1 MSKTTWIGAAL
12 AALAALVLVLWRGD
26 GGRET
31 SETSPEPVRVEVAGH
46 PFAIPLNA
54 VRFPGERRP
63 GPQERLDLALLAP
76 EWIGRTTANA
86 ARFDEPAATSDVV
99 WVTISKATGE
109 MDSAALLA
117 TVYSRFFEGDP
128 LPAPDGLGLTGRRL
142 AAKAGYVG
150 EEVWFEPGA
159 VRPFVARCWPIAPN
173 GAVTTCLGVKTVGDL
188 SIARR
193 FPYARLGDWRALSDG
208 LDARLAEWGVPVR

>member
-1 MSKTTWIGAAL
+1 MSKTTWIGAGL
-12 AALAALVLVLWRGD
+12 AALTAVALVLWRDD

-31 SETSPEPVRVEVAGH
+31 LETSPEPVRVEIAGH
-46 PFAIPLNA
+46 ALAVPLNA
-54 VRFPGERRP
+54 IRFPGERRP
-63 GPQERLDLALLAP
+63 GPQERLDLALLGP
-76 EWIGRTTANA
+76 DWVGRTAETA

-128 LPAPDGLGLTGRRL
+128 LPAPEDLGLTGRRL

-150 EEVWFEPGA
+150 EEVWFEPG
-159 VRPFVARCWPIAPN
+159 VVHPFVARCWPTAPD
-173 GAVTTCLGVKTVGDL
+173 GPVTTCLQQKTVGDL

-193 FPYARLGDWRALSDG
+193 FPRARLVDWRALVDG
-208 LDARLAEWGVPVR
+208 LDARLTAWGVPVR

>member
-1 MSKTTWIGAAL
+1 MAKTTWIGAAA
-12 AALAALVLVLWRGD
+12 AALAALALALWRDD

-31 SETSPEPVRVEVAGH
+31 SEVSPEPVRVEVAGH
-46 PFAIPLNA
+46 ALAVPMNA
-54 VRFPGERRP
+54 VRFPAERRP
-63 GPQERLDLALLAP
+63 GVQERLDLALLAP
-76 EWIGRTTANA
+76 EWRGRTLADA

-99 WVTISKATGE
+99 WVTISKADGE

-117 TVYSRFFEGDP
+117 TVYSRVFEGDP
-128 LPAPDGLGLTGRRL
+128 LPVPEGLGLIGRRL

-173 GAVTTCLGVKTVGDL
+173 GPVTTCLRVNTVGDL

-193 FPYARLGDWRALSDG
+193 FPRARLGDWRALADG